1 MVKLEKIDG
10 SKISLEIEV
19 TEAVL
24 EDALSQAYKKVVKN
38 INLPGFRKGKVPR
51 PILESRFGL
60 EVLYE
65 EALEILVPEAYEKAV
80 EETSIEPITRPE
92 IDLLQ
97 MEKGKPLI
105 FKAIVEVKPEIELP
119 EYRGVEV
126 SREMR
131 EITEADVEN
140 RLTQLQKQHVK
151 LHAVENAPLVSGD
164 LALLDFTGYVD
175 GVAFDG
181 GSAEDYS
188 LEVGSGSF
196 IPGFEEQLVGMNI
209 GEEKELNV
217 SFPEGYHNEEL
228 AGKPA
233 IFRVKLNEIKHKE
246 LPELN
251 DDFAAEVSEFD
262 TLAELKADTLNKLR
276 EAEEKKT
283 SNEVAKK
290 VVETLAESIDVLLP
304 AALLDLEIDSMIS
317 EMEHFMK
324 MQGLSLEKFLSLTQ
338 QSVEGLRVD
347 KRAEAEKRVRANLL
361 LEAIVKKE
369 GITATDEEV
378 EERIGKMAE
387 SYGQQVEVIRE
398 YFATPGRA
406 EIMLQEIK
414 VRKTID
420 FLVAEAKI
428 TNVAAPAAKEE
439 E

>member
-217 SFPEGYHNEEL
+217 SFPECYHNEEF

-347 KRAEAEKRVRANLL
+347 KRAEAEKRVRAKLL

-369 GITATDEEV
+369 GITTTDEEV

>member
-19 TEAVL
+19 TESVL

-38 INLPGFRKGKVPR
+38 VNIPGFRKGKVPR
-51 PILESRFGL
+51 PILESRFGS

-65 EALEILVPEAYEKAV
+65 EALEILVPVAYEKAV
-80 EETSIEPITRPE
+80 EETSIEPISRPE

-126 SREMR
+126 NREVR
-131 EITEADVEN
+131 EITGADVEN
-140 RLTQLQKQHVK
+140 RLAQMQKQHVK
-151 LHAVENAPLVSGD
+151 LHVVEDAPLASGD
-164 LALLDFTGYVD
+164 LVLLDFTGYVD
-175 GVAFDG
+175 GVPFDG

-209 GEEKELNV
+209 GEEKEINV

-228 AGKPA
+228 AGKPSV
-233 IFRVKLNEIKHKE
+233 FRVKLNEIKHKE
-246 LPELN
+246 IPELN

-262 TLAELKADTLNKLR
+262 TLVGLKDDILHKLR

-290 VVETLAESIDVLLP
+290 VVETLADSIDVLLP
-304 AALLDLEIDSMIS
+304 AALVDREIDSMIS

-338 QSVEGLRVD
+338 QSVEGMRVD

-369 GITATDEEV
+369 GIMATDEEV
-378 EERIGKMAE
+378 EERIEKMAE
-387 SYGQQVEVIRE
+387 SYGQPVEAIRE
-398 YFATPGRA
+398 YFAAPGQA

-414 VRKTID
+414 VRKAID

>member
-126 SREMR
+126 NREVR

-151 LHAVENAPLVSGD
+151 LHAVENAPLASGD

-181 GSAEDYS
+181 SSAEHYS

-262 TLAELKADTLNKLR
+262 TLAELKADILNKLR

-324 MQGLSLEKFLSLTQ
+324 MQGLNLEKFLSLTQ

-387 SYGQQVEVIRE
+387 SYGQPVEVIRE
-398 YFATPGRA
+398 YFATPGQA

-414 VRKTID
+414 VRKAID